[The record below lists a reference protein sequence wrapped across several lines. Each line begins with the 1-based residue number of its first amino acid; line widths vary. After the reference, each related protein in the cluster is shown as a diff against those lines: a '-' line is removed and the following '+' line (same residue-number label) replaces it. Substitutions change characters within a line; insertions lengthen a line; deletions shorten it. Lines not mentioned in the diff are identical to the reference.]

1 MQRSERGSS
10 VRKAFVMALLVLG
23 CGCSRASVITEQM
36 SVGASVAAQQI
47 CSLVFISRLELDRAR
62 ELYVDPLLRGGARL
76 LRVDADSERKSVT
89 ASFPGVGKQLS
100 IYREGYGCTPLHDEA
115 VPFQRPPQ
123 GRRAAPLMDLDPRH
137 RDLVFDTTRLQAAL
151 EASFA
156 QEPGKPPVNTL
167 AVVVLHEGRLV
178 AERYADGITPS
189 TRLPGWSMSK
199 SVTAALVGI
208 LADRGTLAVR
218 APGALGRWRG
228 TDDPRGAISLNH
240 LLRMTSGIDLP
251 QSGEGGDGLDPT
263 YRMLYRE
270 FDAAGFAA
278 ARPLAREVG
287 VSFEY
292 TDGHSV
298 LAMRAVQDA
307 VGGGL
312 EASYDFI
319 HGALFDPLGM
329 QTAILEPDQSGTFL
343 ASSRMYASA
352 QQWARFG
359 QLFVDQGM
367 VGERRVLSENWI
379 AYMTEP
385 TKESSPSLR
394 SADFWERDRSSY
406 GAGFWRF
413 SDEAGLPRD
422 AIDANGFQGQY
433 LHIIPSEKLVVVRLG
448 ATNFRDYDHQRLP
461 RDLLAARRTH

>member
-1 MQRSERGSS
+1 MQRNVRTSS
-10 VRKAFVMALLVLG
+10 VRKAVAIALLVVG
-23 CGCSRASVITEQM
+23 WGCSRPSVIAEQT
-36 SVGASVAAQQI
+36 SLGASVAAQQL
-47 CSLVFISRLELDRAR
+47 CSLVFISGLELDRAR
-62 ELYVDPLLRGGARL
+62 KLYVDPLLRGGARF
-76 LRVDADSERKSVT
+76 LRIDVDSERESVT
-89 ASFPGVGKQLS
+89 AMFPGFGKQRS
-100 IYREGYGCTPLHDEA
+100 IYREGYGCTLVHDEA
-115 VPFQRPPQ
+115 VPFGRSPLE
-123 GRRAAPLMDLDPRH
+123 RRAAPLMKLNPHH
-137 RDLVFDTTRLQAAL
+137 RDLVFDTTRLEAAL
-151 EASFA
+151 DASFA
-156 QEPGKPPVNTL
+156 QKTGKPPVNTL
-167 AVVVLHEGRLV
+167 AVVVLHEGKLV
-178 AERYADGITPS
+178 AERYADGMTPS

-199 SVTAALVGI
+199 SVTAALVGV
-208 LADRGTLAVR
+208 LVDRGTLAVR
-218 APGALGRWRG
+218 APGALARWRG
-228 TDDPRGAISLNH
+228 TDDPRGAISLDQ

-298 LAMRAVQDA
+298 LAMRAAQDA

-312 EASYDFI
+312 EASYEFI
-319 HGALFDPLGM
+319 HDALFDALGM

-343 ASSRMYASA
+343 ASSRLYASA

-367 VGERRVLSENWI
+367 VGERRVLSEDWI

-406 GAGFWRF
+406 GAGFWRL
-413 SDEAGLPRD
+413 SSEAGLPGD
-422 AIDANGFQGQY
+422 AFDANGFQGQY
-433 LHIIPSEKLVVVRLG
+433 LHIIPSQKLVVVRLG

-461 RDLLAARRTH
+461 RALLAARKAH